1 MQEKNYKKGH
11 TGNYSDCRE
20 KLSSTFWNLEARQL
34 RMEDLLLGTRSSP
47 WVYQRLIKS
56 IYIGVLK
63 PKSTTT
69 PVGTAQVA
77 MQRWQLDKYHLYC
90 NYMGILKLLLFRFF
104 FSRLCTPK
112 NTQLTG
118 TSPNQSIETRTKK
131 KKSKNGKWT
140 KAILIKESYS
150 DLPFSQVHGESLR
163 NMSHKKAVSAL
174 RSASSPVRITIYRED
189 PESIFTSSEGN
200 EWLHNNLYFIAL
212 IGNTYHS
219 HIIILFCL
227 FFLLIIILLLL
238 FLFLRM
244 YLSQRPCVPGIPWFM
259 LYTFSLHSDT
269 EPSAIFEV
277 NLVKS
282 ITDYIGFSILARK
295 YVLHNRYFVKKKT
308 SF

>member
-1 MQEKNYKKGH
+1 MYIQKH
-11 TGNYSDCRE
+11 TINWHKS
-20 KLSSTFWNLEARQL
+20 
-34 RMEDLLLGTRSSP
+34 
-47 WVYQRLIKS
+47 KS
-56 IYIGVLK
+56 IY
-63 PKSTTT
+63 
-69 PVGTAQVA
+69 
-77 MQRWQLDKYHLYC
+77 W
-90 NYMGILKLLLFRFF
+90 NE
-104 FSRLCTPK
+104 
-112 NTQLTG
+112 N
-118 TSPNQSIETRTKK
+118 KK

-163 NMSHKKAVSAL
+163 NMSHKEAVSAL

-200 EWLHNNLYFIAL
+200 EWLHNNLYFIAV
-212 IGNTYHS
+212 IGNIYHS

-227 FFLLIIILLLL
+227 FFLIIVIVLLL

-295 YVLHNRYFVKKKT
+295 YVLHNRYFVKKKNKFL
-308 SF
+308 SLFYFIFIFSLFFFILGDPWRDEE

>member
-1 MQEKNYKKGH
+1 M
-11 TGNYSDCRE
+11 
-20 KLSSTFWNLEARQL
+20 
-34 RMEDLLLGTRSSP
+34 
-47 WVYQRLIKS
+47 
-56 IYIGVLK
+56 
-63 PKSTTT
+63 
-69 PVGTAQVA
+69 
-77 MQRWQLDKYHLYC
+77 
-90 NYMGILKLLLFRFF
+90 
-104 FSRLCTPK
+104 
-112 NTQLTG
+112 
-118 TSPNQSIETRTKK
+118 
-131 KKSKNGKWT
+131 
-140 KAILIKESYS
+140 
-150 DLPFSQVHGESLR
+150 
-163 NMSHKKAVSAL
+163 SAL

-295 YVLHNRYFVKKKT
+295 YVLPNRYFVKKKQVSKFIYFIFIFSLFFFYPRRPLARWRISGKWHSFIFHCNVCYHQRET
-308 SF
+308 SEHLQNGINSWLLIRKRLFLYKLYMVDISFRITNPRSSGMTPFLFKYILNGVRDLQSFFVGTSINH